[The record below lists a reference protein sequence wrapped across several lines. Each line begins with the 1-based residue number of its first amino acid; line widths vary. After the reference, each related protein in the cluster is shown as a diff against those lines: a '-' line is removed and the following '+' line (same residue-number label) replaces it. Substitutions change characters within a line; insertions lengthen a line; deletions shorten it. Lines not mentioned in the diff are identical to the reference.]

1 MVDEMRVLRL
11 LRSMLDDVA
20 FLETRRSESP
30 ERQDEIWL
38 RAVKYSV
45 VTAAEAAIDVAQHI
59 CAAEGWGPPD
69 TNADCFR
76 LLAAHGAI
84 GHDSAGALARA
95 SGFRN
100 VLVHDYVAVDDR
112 IVVANLDDLSDFH
125 SFAADVANWLAAQ
138 S

>member
-1 MVDEMRVLRL
+1 MVDELRVLRL
-11 LRSMLDDVA
+11 LRSMSDDVA

-30 ERQDEIWL
+30 ERRDEIWL

-76 LLAAHGAI
+76 LLAAHDAI
-84 GHDSAGALARA
+84 GHDLADALARA

-112 IVVANLDDLSDFH
+112 IVVANLDNLSDFGR
-125 SFAADVANWLAAQ
+125 FAADVANWLAAQ